1 MNEENLP
8 AYIRFLMDADA
19 YPHSLAEILLIQTHI
34 SFVVLAGDYVYKWKK
49 PVDLGFVNFSTL
61 ARRKYYC
68 GRELS
73 LNRRLC
79 PEIYLGLVTLT
90 REGGSFRLD
99 GTGEI
104 VEYGVKMVRMPE
116 ERMMDRLMQD
126 GMLVKS
132 DLDGIVAKLVPFY
145 ERSGNIGG
153 GGTFGSVRE
162 VSRSVLENF
171 DQTRR
176 FIGAR
181 GLEYERFRRIRD
193 YAVGFL
199 ANHRLFEKRMADGK
213 IRDCHGDLHAA
224 NICLADEI
232 HIFDCIEF
240 SPRLRCVDIAA
251 DVAFLAMDLD
261 LHDLPNFSEYFIEQ
275 FILAS
280 GDTDLAAML
289 DFYKCYRAYVRGKIN
304 LLTSVDAALDADKAE
319 LCRERAGRCFALAER
334 YARLSGCRKR

>member
-1 MNEENLP
+1 MNQENLP
-8 AYIRFLMDADA
+8 AYVRFLMDADA
-19 YPHSLAEILLIQTHI
+19 YPHPVAEIMLIQTHI
-34 SFVVLAGDYVYKWKK
+34 SFVLLAGDYVYKWKK
-49 PVDLGFVNFSTL
+49 PVDLGFVNFTTL

-68 GRELS
+68 GQELS

-79 PEIYLGLVTLT
+79 PEIYLGLVTIT

-145 ERSGNIGG
+145 ERSDNIGG

-176 FIGAR
+176 FVGER
-181 GLEYERFRRIRD
+181 GLEHERFSRIRD

-199 ANHRLFEKRMADGK
+199 TNYRLFEKRMEEGK
-213 IRDCHGDLHAA
+213 IRDCHGDLHSA

-240 SPRLRCVDIAA
+240 SRRLRCVDIAA

-261 LHDLPNFSEYFIEQ
+261 LHGLPNFSEYFIEQ

-280 GDTDLAAML
+280 GDTNLSAML

-304 LLTSVDAALDADKAE
+304 LLTAVDAAVDADKAE
-319 LCRERAGRCFALAER
+319 LCRERAGQCFALAES
-334 YARLSGCRKR
+334 YARLSG